1 MNFNDCMMK
10 RIYLFLSVFF
20 VCVGLSAQITMQNL
34 HQVKVDNLSDAQ
46 VSDFVKK
53 YTDAGYTL
61 SDVEQMAKAKNMPSS
76 EFEKLKQRIN
86 NSEMRVN
93 QVSTSDVSE
102 GVSDMTSTAVQNQRI
117 EDGATDNR
125 IFGASLFKSSKLSF
139 EPGQNMATPKTYK
152 VGPSDVLH
160 VDVYGM
166 SEATYDLTVSRDGAI
181 RVPGVGLIHVS
192 GLTLERVENLLKK
205 KMTSVYSTIASGRT
219 TVSVTVNK
227 IRSIKVYILGEV
239 ANPGSYTLSSVSSVF
254 NALNA
259 CGGPSNN
266 GSMRAIRLVRD
277 GKVLA
282 EVDLY
287 EFLMNGIM
295 PSDIT
300 LQDQDVIQ
308 VPPYQSR
315 ITINGAV
322 KRDGIYE
329 LKEGETLD
337 DLLKYCGG
345 FVDNAYTERISVS
358 RNKGGEK
365 SVADVPAEMFGM
377 FTPASGDIYQVGE
390 ILEKYT
396 NRVQIMGSVFRPGVY
411 ALEKGMSLRDLITK
425 ANGLTEDAF
434 MEQASL
440 VRLQEDLTPE
450 IISFSVKDLM
460 DGNFNVELQKED
472 IVTIGGKNDFDSKK
486 NISIYGQVFE
496 PGSFPYY
503 ENMTLKDVL
512 FMAKG
517 FKDEADPDKVEVVRQ
532 IWDGEKLAYDDVK
545 TEVFILSMTKDLSG
559 VGADFKI
566 EPRDQIT
573 VRSKVGLE
581 KLGKVQVVGEVKM
594 PGYYAITRKTEKI
607 SDVLARSGGLTE
619 YSYPKGA
626 FLIRSG
632 HRTEA
637 EKQRDQKILAMLMDQ
652 TDKNNSDDL
661 RKELS
666 SRTDLVG
673 IQLERILDKPGRE
686 GDLKIEDG
694 DIIFIP
700 KELETITIGGEVQVP
715 GKEVYT
721 TSSLRKYV
729 RGAGGFGNRADKRKV
744 YVAYSNGSV
753 ASTRH
758 FLWFK
763 NYPDVEPGA
772 HIFVP
777 EKPDK
782 GNDSKEN
789 ASFFVSL
796 FGSIVSMASVIVTAI
811 SVVSK

>member
-1 MNFNDCMMK
+1 MVRRF
-10 RIYLFLSVFF
+10 YLFLVVFF
-20 VCVGLSAQITMQNL
+20 MSVGLSAQITMQNL

-61 SDVEQMAKAKNMPSS
+61 ADVEQMAKAKNMPSS

-86 NSEMRVN
+86 SAESHVN
-93 QVSTSDVSE
+93 QVSTSEVVEGASE
-102 GVSDMTSTAVQNQRI
+102 MKNTAISNHCIESRASDK
-117 EDGATDNR
+117 R
-125 IFGASLFKSSKLSF
+125 IFGASLFSSSKLSF
-139 EPGQNMATPKTYK
+139 EPGQNIATPKTYK

-166 SEATYDLTVSRDGAI
+166 SEATYDLTVSKDGAI
-181 RVPGVGLIHVS
+181 RVPGVGLIQVN
-192 GLTLERVENLLKK
+192 GLTLERVESLLKK
-205 KMTSVYSTIASGRT
+205 KLTSVYSTIASGRT
-219 TVSVTVNK
+219 TVAVTVNK

-239 ANPGSYTLSSVSSVF
+239 VNPGSYTLSSVSSVF

-259 CGGPSNN
+259 CGGPSSN

-287 EFLMNGIM
+287 EFLMKGIM

-329 LKEGETLD
+329 LKDGETVA
-337 DLLKYCGG
+337 DLLNYCGG
-345 FVDNAYTERISVS
+345 FVDNAYTDRISVS

-365 SVADVPAEMFGM
+365 SVADVPSEMFGM
-377 FTPASGDIYQVGE
+377 FTPASGDVYQVGE

-411 ALEKGMSLRDLITK
+411 ALEEGMSLRDLIVK

-460 DGNFNVELQKED
+460 AGNFNIELQKED
-472 IVTIGGKNDFDSKK
+472 VVTIGGKNEFDSKK

-517 FKDEADPDKVEVVRQ
+517 FKDEANLENIEVVRQ
-532 IWDGEKLAYDDVK
+532 ILDGEKLAYDDVK
-545 TEVFILSMTKDLSG
+545 TEVFVLSMAKDLSG
-559 VGADFKI
+559 ADGDFKI

-573 VRSKVGLE
+573 VRSKIGLE
-581 KLGKVQVVGEVKM
+581 NLGRVQVIGEVRM
-594 PGYYAITRKTEKI
+594 PGYYSITRKTEKI

-637 EKQRDQKILAMLMDQ
+637 EKQRDQKILSMLLDQ
-652 TDKNNSDDL
+652 TDANNDADL

-673 IQLERILDKPGRE
+673 IKLERILDRPGRE
-686 GDLKIEDG
+686 GDLKLENG
-694 DIIFIP
+694 DIIFVP
-700 KELETITIGGEVQVP
+700 KELQTITIGGDVQVP

-729 RGAGGFGNRADKRKV
+729 RGAGGFG
-744 YVAYSNGSV
+744 
-753 ASTRH
+753 STGT
-758 FLWFK
+758 K
-763 NYPDVEPGA
+763 
-772 HIFVP
+772 
-777 EKPDK
+777 
-782 GNDSKEN
+782 
-789 ASFFVSL
+789 
-796 FGSIVSMASVIVTAI
+796 
-811 SVVSK
+811 

>member
-1 MNFNDCMMK
+1 MVR
-10 RIYLFLSVFF
+10 RIFIFLMLFFF
-20 VCVGLSAQITMQNL
+20 SVGLSAQISMQNL
-34 HQVKVDNLSDAQ
+34 HTVKVDYLSDAQ
-46 VSDFVKK
+46 ISDFVKK

-86 NSEMRVN
+86 RLESQVN
-93 QVSTSDVSE
+93 QVTISEVSE
-102 GVSDMTSTAVQNQRI
+102 GVSDMKEVEKINNAVSHNKV
-117 EDGATDNR
+117 DSR
-125 IFGASLFKSSKLSF
+125 IFGASLFSNSKLSF
-139 EPGQNMATPKTYK
+139 EPGQNIATPKNYK
-152 VGPSDVLH
+152 IGPSDVLH

-166 SEATYDLTVSRDGAI
+166 SEATYDLTVSKDGAVRI
-181 RVPGVGLIHVS
+181 PGVGLIQVN
-192 GLTLERVENLLKK
+192 GLTIERAENLLKK
-205 KMTSVYSTIASGRT
+205 KLTSVYSTIASGRT
-219 TVSVTVNK
+219 SVSVSVNK

-239 ANPGSYTLSSVSSVF
+239 VNPGSYTLTSVSSVF

-266 GSMRAIRLVRD
+266 GSMRCIRLVRD
-277 GKVLA
+277 GKQIA

-287 EFLMNGIM
+287 EFLMKGVM
-295 PSDIT
+295 PSDVT

-329 LKEGETLD
+329 LKQGETLQ
-337 DLLKYCGG
+337 DLLNYSGG
-345 FVDNAYTERISVS
+345 FIDAAYTERISVS
-358 RNKGGEK
+358 RNMGGEK
-365 SVADVPAEMFGM
+365 SVADVPSEMFGM
-377 FTPASGDIYQVGE
+377 FTPASGDVYQVGE

-396 NRVQIMGSVFRPGVY
+396 NRVQIVGSVFRPGVY

-460 DGNFNVELQKED
+460 DGNFNIELQKED
-472 IVTIGGKNDFDSKK
+472 IVTIGGKDEFNSEKR
-486 NISIYGQVFE
+486 ISIYGQVFE

-503 ENMTLKDVL
+503 ENMTLKDVV

-517 FKDEADPDKVEVVRQ
+517 FKDEADPTKIEVVRQ
-532 IWDGEKLAYDDVK
+532 IWDDEKLAYDDVK
-545 TEVFILSMTKDLSG
+545 TEVFVMSMEKDLSG
-559 VGADFKI
+559 PGGDFKI

-573 VRSKVGLE
+573 IRSKVGLE
-581 KLGKVQVVGEVKM
+581 RLGTIQIIGEVRM
-594 PGYYAITRKTEKI
+594 PGHYAITRKTEKI
-607 SDVLARSGGLTE
+607 SDAMARCGGVTE
-619 YSYPKGA
+619 YAYPKGA
-626 FLIRSG
+626 FLIRTSN
-632 HRTEA
+632 RTEA
-637 EKQRDQKILAMLMDQ
+637 EKQRDKKILEMLLNQ
-652 TDKNNSDDL
+652 TDAVNDSELKE
-661 RKELS
+661 ELS
-666 SRTDLVG
+666 SRRDLVG
-673 IQLERILDKPGRE
+673 IKLERIIDRPGCDV
-686 GDLKIEDG
+686 DLNIEDG
-694 DIIFIP
+694 DIIFVP
-700 KELETITIGGEVQVP
+700 KEMQTVTIGGEVQVP
-715 GKEVYT
+715 GKEVYSG
-721 TSSLRKYV
+721 SSLRKYI
-729 RGAGGFGNRADKRKV
+729 RGAGGFGDRASKRKV
-744 YVAYSNGSV
+744 YVAYSNGAV
-753 ASTRH
+753 KSTRH

-777 EKPDK
+777 EKPAKSD
-782 GNDSKEN
+782 NAKEN

-811 SVVSK
+811 SVVNK